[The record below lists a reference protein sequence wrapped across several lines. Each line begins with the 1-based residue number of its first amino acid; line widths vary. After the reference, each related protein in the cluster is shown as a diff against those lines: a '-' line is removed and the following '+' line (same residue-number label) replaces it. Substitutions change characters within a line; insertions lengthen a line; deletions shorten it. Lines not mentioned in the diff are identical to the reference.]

1 MGKEARS
8 WDGPSADWPA
18 RRQRW
23 KAGSCVAARGRGR
36 PRTLPIVLL
45 LAIVALCVPR
55 TSLAADVPLLEDAV
69 YHTDAGLLTLT
80 AAQDLDAFGVD
91 GLSVAWAADGQEED
105 DEADA
110 DGYVR
115 LALGCHIG
123 AEQTDGATM
132 QVRMDALARERVAD
146 KVAAGATLHISV
158 AAGALVATG
167 GDASTR
173 ATRSSPPLPGSA

>member
-8 WDGPSADWPA
+8 WDGPFADWPA
-18 RRQRW
+18 RRQRR
-23 KAGSCVAARGRGR
+23 KAGSCAAARGRGR

-91 GLSVAWAADGQEED
+91 GLSVQDVGLAS
-105 DEADA
+105 
-110 DGYVR
+110 
-115 LALGCHIG
+115 LALPRIGCG
-123 AEQTDGATM
+123 
-132 QVRMDALARERVAD
+132 LD
-146 KVAAGATLHISV
+146 KLSWPWVQAQLEDVFASSAMSV
-158 AAGALVATG
+158 TVYSLE
-167 GDASTR
+167 
-173 ATRSSPPLPGSA
+173 